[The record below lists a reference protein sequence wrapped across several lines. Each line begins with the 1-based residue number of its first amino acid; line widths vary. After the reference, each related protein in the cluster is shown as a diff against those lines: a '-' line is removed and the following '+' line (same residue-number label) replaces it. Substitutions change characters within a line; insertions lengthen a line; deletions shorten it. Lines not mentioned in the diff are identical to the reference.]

1 MIGAAFEEVLTQE
14 RTDRNINNPNH
25 ELSVLRRIIPWEKIT
40 GRLSQFYDKTKGAP
54 CKYLRMMTAVVI
66 VFRFYQLSDRG
77 VVKSVKDNRYIRYFC
92 NVADQGL
99 EVFLNPSSLC
109 RFRKR

>member
-1 MIGAAFEEVLTQE
+1 
-14 RTDRNINNPNH
+14 
-25 ELSVLRRIIPWEKIT
+25 
-40 GRLSQFYDKTKGAP
+40 
-54 CKYLRMMTAVVI
+54 
-66 VFRFYQLSDRG
+66 RFYQLSDRG

-109 RFRKR
+109 RFRKRIGEKGSEIIEKEVFDMLRCAGVIEGDSALTDPTVSESSPGWILYTRDKSQVTLI